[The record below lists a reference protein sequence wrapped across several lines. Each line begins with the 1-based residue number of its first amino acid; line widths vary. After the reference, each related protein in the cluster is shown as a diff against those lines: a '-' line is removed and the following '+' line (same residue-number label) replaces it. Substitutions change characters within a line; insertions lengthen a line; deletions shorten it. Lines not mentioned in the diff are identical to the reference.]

1 MTAFENLQ
9 EQSFKD
15 VQQAIVESF
24 GVDSSE
30 VTEDTSFRDLEIDS
44 LERVELV
51 VGLEKQ
57 LGISLNTPQVQKCA
71 TVGNLVDLISS
82 VRNN

>member
-1 MTAFENLQ
+1 MRAFESLQ
-9 EQSFKD
+9 EQSFKE

-24 GVDSSE
+24 EVDSSE
-30 VTEDTSFRDLEIDS
+30 ITQDTSFKDLEIDS

-57 LGISLNTPQVQKCA
+57 LGISLNTPQIQKCA
-71 TVGNLVDLISS
+71 TVGNLVDLISAA
-82 VRNN
+82 RNN

>member
-1 MTAFENLQ
+1 MTTFESVQ
-9 EQSFKD
+9 EQSFRD
-15 VQQAIVESF
+15 VQQAIVEHF

-30 VTEDTSFRDLEIDS
+30 ITEDTSFQDLEIDS

-57 LGISLNTPQVQKCA
+57 LGISLNTPQVQKCV
-71 TVGNLVDLISS
+71 TVGNLVDLVSS
-82 VRNN
+82 VRNH